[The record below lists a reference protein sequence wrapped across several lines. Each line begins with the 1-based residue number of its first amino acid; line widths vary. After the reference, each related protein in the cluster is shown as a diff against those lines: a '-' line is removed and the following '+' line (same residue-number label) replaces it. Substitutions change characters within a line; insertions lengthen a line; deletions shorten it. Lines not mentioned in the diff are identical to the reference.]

1 MGEKR
6 QGVGNGMWVV
16 GFLFSGNLR
25 RVVLIEKQR
34 PEWQRGRLNGVGGK
48 IEPGE
53 TPIEAMRREFREE
66 AGADV
71 DGWRQ
76 FCELRFKA
84 GTIYFFRA
92 VNNADIKT
100 MEDERVDWY
109 HTWEVPNLATLPN
122 LRWLVP
128 MAIDKDSVQAV
139 VEEPL

>member
-1 MGEKR
+1 
-6 QGVGNGMWVV
+6 
-16 GFLFSGNLR
+16 
-25 RVVLIEKQR
+25 
-34 PEWQRGRLNGVGGK
+34 
-48 IEPGE
+48 
-53 TPIEAMRREFREE
+53 MRREFCEE
-66 AGADV
+66 TGADV

-76 FCELRFKA
+76 FCELRFKS
-84 GTIYFFRA
+84 GTIYFFMA

-109 HTWEVPNLATLPN
+109 HTWEIPNLPTLPN